1 MERRGQILETLS
13 RESLQAFKSTEHVMG
28 VREREESEPTD
39 CNLATKVG
47 PFTETQE
54 VQEEPVCTDG
64 VGEA

>member
-1 MERRGQILETLS
+1 M
-13 RESLQAFKSTEHVMG
+13 QAFKSTEHVMG
-28 VREREESEPTD
+28 VRETEESELTD